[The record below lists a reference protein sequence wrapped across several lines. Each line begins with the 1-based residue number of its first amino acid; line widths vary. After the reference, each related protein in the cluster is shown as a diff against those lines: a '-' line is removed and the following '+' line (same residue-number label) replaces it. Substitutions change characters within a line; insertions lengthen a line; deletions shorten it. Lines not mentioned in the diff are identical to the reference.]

1 VKRLTVALLFLFV
14 AAVPLAAAATG
25 ARQVTFEFQEI
36 WLDPEDIYEEDGTV
50 YADGYLVMEALNLD
64 ELTLSSLPLLRQAA
78 GGSLTIENLSMTYL
92 DDQRIAQMDPGG
104 DYGFDEYTVK
114 IAATLV
120 LDATAAKAV
129 LGFSDREIAN
139 LEDTWEEKGDEV
151 VTSWLDAIYDAYDR
165 LDCALAYE
173 DDLVLSPEDGGIF
186 EVDVSGGPGGVE
198 VEILAVGWG
207 LEALAGRLFEAWTNV
222 GYWMYDLVLSGT
234 IGADASDLYM
244 ETAVAY
250 LLYEY
255 RYPYP
260 DNYTCWI
267 WEACSLLPPGE
278 DAAAILGHSEDYLE
292 YTVDYEGVPTGWTL
306 RDGEAIT
313 FVIPSGWQ
321 PKPWWEPYGPT
332 ELAAS
337 WEREQGTRLPFAL
350 GTRSAHYLWKDNVF
364 NLHGP
369 MDMVRWSQEH
379 NSLGWAEASGMP
391 FGAPY
396 LEIVP
401 GNYYFH
407 NSGLIAGSIT
417 FLYILLFIGLYLV
430 IKAFRDL
437 PNKNV

>member
-1 VKRLTVALLFLFV
+1 MKRFTVALLVLFI
-14 AAVPLAAAATG
+14 AAVPLAAWATS
-25 ARQVTFEFQEI
+25 ARQVTFEFQEL
-36 WLDPEDIYEEDGTV
+36 WLDPEDTYEEDGTV
-50 YADGYLVMEALNLD
+50 YADGYLVMKALNLD
-64 ELTLSSLPLLRQAA
+64 ELTLCSLPLLGPAA
-78 GGSLTIENLSMTYL
+78 GGSVTIEGLSMTYL
-92 DDQRIAQMDPGG
+92 DDEAISRLDPGG
-104 DYGFDEYTVK
+104 DYGFDEYAMR

-120 LDATAAKAV
+120 LDAAAAKAV
-129 LGFSDREIAN
+129 LGFSDREMAN
-139 LEDTWEEKGDEV
+139 LEDTWEAKGDEV
-151 VTSWLDAIYDAYDR
+151 VATWLDAIYDAYDR
-165 LDCALAYE
+165 LDCAVAYE

-186 EVDVSGGPGGVE
+186 EVAVVGGPARVE
-198 VEILAVGWG
+198 VKILAVGWG

-222 GYWMYDLVLSGT
+222 GYWMYDLALSGT
-234 IGADASDLYM
+234 IGADSSDLYM

-255 RYPYP
+255 SYPYP
-260 DNYTCWI
+260 ENYTCWI
-267 WEACSLLPPGE
+267 WEAYSLLPPGE

-292 YTVDYEGVPTGWTL
+292 YTVDYEGIPTGWIL

-313 FVIPSGWQ
+313 FVIPDGWQ

-332 ELAAS
+332 EIAAS
-337 WEREQGTRLPFAL
+337 WEREQGTRLPFSL

-369 MDMVRWSQEH
+369 MHMVRWSQEH
-379 NSLGWAEASGMP
+379 NSLGWTEAGGMP

-401 GNYYFH
+401 GDYYFH
-407 NSGLIAGSIT
+407 NSRLIAGGIT

-437 PNKNV
+437 PDKSV